1 MILRCTV
8 SGMPCS
14 RQQVSSRTIF
24 SRMNEGSLFMDGNL
38 LQLAKI
44 VNHFNGGITRIVHF
58 DILCYLDP
66 ERRNCSMGDDVV
78 IEVCGDIWEHAG
90 EGMIA
95 VTTSGS
101 VTRKGKAVMT
111 RGVAGQAARRF
122 PELPE
127 TLGLLLRS
135 SGNHVHLLGN
145 GIVSFPVEAS
155 AWEWPDL
162 RLISRSARELRI
174 LADREGWQLVL
185 VPRPGCGGGG
195 LDWREVRPLL
205 DEHFDARF
213 VVMAAPNLPHPDPN
227 P

>member
-1 MILRCTV
+1 MI
-8 SGMPCS
+8 
-14 RQQVSSRTIF
+14 
-24 SRMNEGSLFMDGNL
+24 E
-38 LQLAKI
+38 
-44 VNHFNGGITRIVHF
+44 H
-58 DILCYLDP
+58 
-66 ERRNCSMGDDVV
+66 
-78 IEVCGDIWEHAG
+78 CGDIWEHVG
-90 EGMIA
+90 QGVIA

-122 PELPE
+122 PDLPE
-127 TLGLLLRS
+127 ALGLLLQS

-162 RLISRSARELRI
+162 RLISRSAQELRQ
-174 LADREGWQLVL
+174 LADREGWKKVL

-205 DEHFDARF
+205 EEHFDARF
-213 VVMAAPNLPHPDPN
+213 VVMDAPV
-227 P
+227 